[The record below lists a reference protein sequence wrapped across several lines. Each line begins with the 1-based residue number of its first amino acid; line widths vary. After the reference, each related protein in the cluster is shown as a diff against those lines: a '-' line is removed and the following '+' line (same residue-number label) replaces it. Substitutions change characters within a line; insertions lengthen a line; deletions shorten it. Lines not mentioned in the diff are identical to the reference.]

1 MTNKIIK
8 TTTVTAAMM
17 ALVSTAIA
25 GGITSTAYAG
35 SQEASVP
42 MPASSNDNNAA
53 NDITITNPTVA
64 NQNPTASVNGHK
76 FKAYKLANYT
86 DPQLNKNGDAVIG
99 YDLKQPD
106 ALKTQTL
113 AAIKAAAITNGKVA
127 ANLTNVLNADGT
139 FKGEAENLT
148 PIQFVA
154 RYFYGT
160 GADVYG
166 NDHANSAQVRA
177 LADYFTTTQNALTA
191 LGNATEATG
200 ANDKVDFDFGDD
212 QIGLYLII
220 ENTPAS
226 GDNTSDYKQT
236 TQTVSRAMIA
246 GTAFKVGDKYINK
259 FAYNDDANNT
269 TTLGEIKLKAD
280 AVTIDK
286 ETTGVNGKADS
297 DDKLIA
303 AGSTRSFTIKT
314 NVPNYMNDYQDWKAS
329 GKIPR
334 FAVLDEPSANLDAA
348 TNIKAYIDTDK
359 DGQLSADE
367 MKTPLTAVTDYTL
380 TNYGYADDDY
390 TDTDNEN
397 AWELELKMTND
408 DDGSLNESQLKKFS
422 DAHIV
427 ITYDAKVNTTQ
438 VDNSYN
444 DAIVN
449 YSNDPYSISNNVSS
463 IHKEKLYEADLKLEK
478 VKFNDKAT
486 QLDGAQFKV
495 YAGDTATGTPI
506 KWAADGSD
514 YFIAGANSGAT
525 DTTDTLTVNKQT
537 TLRQLAADTDANGAT
552 YTFVETKAPAGY
564 ILGDK
569 PVTFSVTVKPVF
581 DNNGELTSVSYS
593 LNGGN
598 YNNFLDLGT
607 LSTANGKNTQT
618 VNANLDADATTRI
631 VGGEIAI
638 ENTTSINNFAKTG
651 GQIMSYIAAAAGLA
665 VAGAFIAMIARRNR
679 NKA

>member
-25 GGITSTAYAG
+25 GGITSTAYA
-35 SQEASVP
+35 A
-42 MPASSNDNNAA
+42 PAYAAADNNTA
-53 NDITITNPTVA
+53 NDITITDPTVA
-64 NQNPTASVNGHK
+64 NQSPTASVNGHK
-76 FKAYKLANYT
+76 FTAYKLADYT

-99 YDLKQPD
+99 YDLKQSD
-106 ALKTQTL
+106 DLKTQTL

-127 ANLTNVLNADGT
+127 ANLTNVLNADGS

-177 LADYFTTTQNALTA
+177 LADYFTKNAIAT
-191 LGNATEATG
+191 LGTVMRTEAIG
-200 ANDKVDFDFGDD
+200 ANGKVDFDFGDD

-259 FAYNDDANNT
+259 FAYNNDATNT

-314 NVPNYMNDYQDWKAS
+314 NVPNYMNDYQDWKSS
-329 GKIPR
+329 GQTPR
-334 FAVLDEPSANLDAA
+334 FAVLDESSYNLDAA

-359 DGQLSADE
+359 DGQLSTDE
-367 MKTPLTAVTDYTL
+367 MKTPLTADTDYTL
-380 TNYGYADDDY
+380 TYYFTYTDDDY
-390 TDTDNEN
+390 TSTDTDNDN
-397 AWELELKMTND
+397 AWELSLNMTNT
-408 DDGSLNESQLKKFS
+408 DGFINESQLKKFS

-427 ITYDAKVNTTQ
+427 ITYDAKVNAKQ

-444 DAIVN
+444 DAIVD
-449 YSNDPYSISNNVSS
+449 YSNDPYSGLTINS

-506 KWAADGSD
+506 NWVADGSD

-525 DTTDTLTVNKQT
+525 NATDTLTVNKQT
-537 TLRQLAADTDANGAT
+537 TLRQLAADTDATTGAT

-581 DNNGELTSVSYS
+581 DKNGELTSVSYS

-618 VNANLDADATTRI
+618 VNANLDANATTRI

-651 GQIMSYIAAAAGLA
+651 GQIMSYVAAAAGLA

>member
-1 MTNKIIK
+1 M
-8 TTTVTAAMM
+8 AAVASM
-17 ALVSTAIA
+17 LVSTAIA
-25 GGITSTAYAG
+25 GGITSTAYA
-35 SQEASVP
+35 A
-42 MPASSNDNNAA
+42 ADNNTA

-64 NQNPTASVNGHK
+64 NQNPTASINGHK
-76 FKAYKLANYT
+76 FKAYKLADYT
-86 DPQLNKNGDAVIG
+86 DPQLNKTGDAVIG
-99 YDLKQPD
+99 YDLKQSD
-106 ALKTQTL
+106 ALKTQTR
-113 AAIKAAAITNGKVA
+113 AAIKAVAITNGKVA

-148 PIQFVA
+148 PIQFVG

-177 LADYFTTTQNALTA
+177 LADYFAKNAIAT
-191 LGNATEATG
+191 LGDATEATG
-200 ANDKVDFDFGDD
+200 ANGKVDFDFGDD
-212 QIGLYLII
+212 QIGLYLIV
-220 ENTPAS
+220 EDTPAS
-226 GDNTSDYKQT
+226 GDNTSNNKQT

-259 FAYNDDANNT
+259 FIYNDDANNT

-314 NVPNYMNDYQDWKAS
+314 NVPNYMNDYQDWKSS
-329 GKIPR
+329 GQTPYFKV
-334 FAVLDEPSANLDAA
+334 FDMPSANLDAA
-348 TNIKAYIDTDK
+348 TNIKAYIDTNK

-367 MKTPLTAVTDYTL
+367 MKTPLTDGTDYTL
-380 TNYGYADDDY
+380 TNP
-390 TDTDNEN
+390 DTVTASN
-397 AWELELKMTND
+397 AWKLDLKMTNT
-408 DDGSLNESQLKKFS
+408 DGSLNESQLKKFS

-444 DAIVN
+444 VATVS
-449 YSNDPYSISNNVSS
+449 YSSDPYSTGNKISKD
-463 IHKEKLYEADLKLEK
+463 KENLYEADLKLEK

-525 DTTDTLTVNKQT
+525 NTTDTLTVNKQT
-537 TLRQLAADTDANGAT
+537 TLRQLAADTDATHGAT

-581 DNNGELTSVSYS
+581 DKNGELTSVSYS

-631 VGGEIAI
+631 VGGEITV
-638 ENTTSINNFAKTG
+638 ENTTNIKDFAKTG

>member
-1 MTNKIIK
+1 MINNRIVKSTSM
-8 TTTVTAAMM
+8 AAVASM
-17 ALVSTAIA
+17 LVSTAIA
-25 GGITSTAYAG
+25 GGITSTAYA
-35 SQEASVP
+35 A
-42 MPASSNDNNAA
+42 ADNNTA

-64 NQNPTASVNGHK
+64 NQNPTASINGHK
-76 FKAYKLANYT
+76 FKAYKLADYT
-86 DPQLNKNGDAVIG
+86 DPQLNKTGDAVIG
-99 YDLKQPD
+99 YDLKQSD
-106 ALKTQTL
+106 ALKTQTR
-113 AAIKAAAITNGKVA
+113 AAIKAVAITNGKVA

-148 PIQFVA
+148 PIQFVG

-177 LADYFTTTQNALTA
+177 LADYFAKNAIAT
-191 LGNATEATG
+191 LGDATEATG
-200 ANDKVDFDFGDD
+200 ANGKVDFDFGDD
-212 QIGLYLII
+212 QIGLYLIV
-220 ENTPAS
+220 EDTPAS
-226 GDNTSDYKQT
+226 GDNTSNNKQT

-259 FAYNDDANNT
+259 FIYNDDANNT

-314 NVPNYMNDYQDWKAS
+314 NVPNYMNDYQDWKSS
-329 GKIPR
+329 GQTPYFKV
-334 FAVLDEPSANLDAA
+334 FDMPSANLDAA
-348 TNIKAYIDTDK
+348 TNIKAYIDTNK

-367 MKTPLTAVTDYTL
+367 MKTPLTDGTDYTL
-380 TNYGYADDDY
+380 TNP
-390 TDTDNEN
+390 DTVTASN
-397 AWELELKMTND
+397 AWKLDLKMTNT
-408 DDGSLNESQLKKFS
+408 DGSLNESQLKKFS

-444 DAIVN
+444 VATVS
-449 YSNDPYSISNNVSS
+449 YSSDPYSTGNKISKD
-463 IHKEKLYEADLKLEK
+463 KENLYEADLKLEK

-525 DTTDTLTVNKQT
+525 NTTDTLTVNKQT
-537 TLRQLAADTDANGAT
+537 TLRQLAADTDATHGAT

-581 DNNGELTSVSYS
+581 DKNGELTSVSYS

-631 VGGEIAI
+631 VGGEITV
-638 ENTTSINNFAKTG
+638 ENTTNIKDFAKTG

>member
-25 GGITSTAYAG
+25 GGITSTAYA
-35 SQEASVP
+35 A
-42 MPASSNDNNAA
+42 ADNNTA

-64 NQNPTASVNGHK
+64 NQSPTASINGHK
-76 FKAYKLANYT
+76 FKAYKLADYT
-86 DPQLNKNGDAVIG
+86 DPQLNKTGDAVIG
-99 YDLKQPD
+99 YDLKQSD

-148 PIQFVA
+148 PIQFVG

-177 LADYFTTTQNALTA
+177 LADYFTTTQAALKA
-191 LGNATEATG
+191 LGDATEATG
-200 ANDKVDFDFGDD
+200 ANGKVDFDFGDD

-226 GDNTSDYKQT
+226 GDNTSNNKQT

-246 GTAFKVGDKYINK
+246 GTAFKVGNKYINK
-259 FAYNDDANNT
+259 FIYNDDANNT

-329 GKIPR
+329 GKAPH
-334 FAVLDEPSANLDAA
+334 FTVHDTPSANLDAA

-359 DGQLSADE
+359 DGQLSTDE
-367 MKTPLTAVTDYTL
+367 MKTPLTANTDYTL
-380 TNYGYADDDY
+380 TNPFTNPLNGSA
-390 TDTDNEN
+390 TGN
-397 AWELELKMTND
+397 AWELSLKMTNT
-408 DDGSLNESQLKKFS
+408 DGSINESQLKKFS

-427 ITYDAKVNTTQ
+427 ITYDAKVNTEQ
-438 VDNSYN
+438 VDASYN
-444 DAIVN
+444 VATVD
-449 YSNDPYSISNNVSS
+449 YSSDPYSSGNKISKD
-463 IHKEKLYEADLKLEK
+463 KENLYEADLKLEK

-495 YAGDTATGTPI
+495 YAGATATGTPI
-506 KWAADGSD
+506 KWVKDTNN
-514 YFIAGANSGAT
+514 YYLAGANSGAT
-525 DTTDTLTVNKQT
+525 GTTDTLTVNKQT
-537 TLRQLAADTDANGAT
+537 ILKQLAADTDATTGAT

-569 PVTFSVTVKPVF
+569 PVTFSVNIKPVF
-581 DNNGELTSVSYS
+581 DKNGELTNVTYS
-593 LNGGN
+593 LNSGN
-598 YNNFLDLGT
+598 YKNFLDLGT
-607 LSTANGKNTQT
+607 LSSVTGKNTQT
-618 VNANLDADATTRI
+618 VNVSLDANADTHI
-631 VGGEIAI
+631 VGGEITV
-638 ENTTSINNFAKTG
+638 ENTTNIKDFAKTG
-651 GQIMSYIAAAAGLA
+651 GQIISYVIAAAGLA

>member
-17 ALVSTAIA
+17 ALASTAIA
-25 GGITSTAYAG
+25 GGIASTAYAA
-35 SQEASVP
+35 SQQMTTSST
-42 MPASSNDNNAA
+42 ASSNDNNAA
-53 NDITITNPTVA
+53 ANDITITAPTVA
-64 NQNPTASVNGHK
+64 NQTPTASVNGHK
-76 FKAYKLANYT
+76 FKAYKLADYT
-86 DPQLNKNGDAVIG
+86 DPQLNKTGDAVIG
-99 YDLKQPD
+99 YDLKQSD
-106 ALKTQTL
+106 DTVKKTNTL
-113 AAIKAAAITNGKVA
+113 NAIKAAAIINGKVS
-127 ANLTNVLNADGT
+127 ANLTNVLNADGS
-139 FKGEAENLT
+139 FKGEAASLS

-177 LADYFTTTQNALTA
+177 FANYFKTTPTALTA
-191 LGNATEATG
+191 FATEATG
-200 ANDKVDFDFGDD
+200 ANGKVDFDFGDG
-212 QIGLYLII
+212 QIGLYLIV
-220 ENTPAS
+220 EDTPAS
-226 GDNTSDYKQT
+226 GDNTTDNEQT

-246 GTAFKVGDKYINK
+246 GTAFKVGNKYINK
-259 FAYNDDANNT
+259 FIYNDDANNT

-286 ETTGVNGKADS
+286 ETTGVNGKEDS
-297 DDKLIA
+297 SDKLIA

-329 GKIPR
+329 GKTPHFI
-334 FAVLDEPSANLDAA
+334 VGDKPSANLDAA
-348 TNIKAYIDTDK
+348 TNIKAYIDTNK

-367 MKTPLTAVTDYTL
+367 MKTPLAVNTDYTL
-380 TNYGYADDDY
+380 TNP
-390 TDTDNEN
+390 DTGTASN
-397 AWELELKMTND
+397 AWKLKLKLTNA
-408 DDGSLNESQLKKFS
+408 DGSLNESQLKKFS

-444 DAIVN
+444 DANVD
-449 YSNDPYSISNNVSS
+449 YSSDPYQDANHVSK
-463 IHKEKLYEADLKLEK
+463 HREKLYEADLKLEK
-478 VKFNDKAT
+478 VKFNDKNT

-506 KWAADGSD
+506 NWTADGSD
-514 YFIAGANSGAT
+514 YFLAGANSGAT
-525 DTTDTLTVNKQT
+525 NTTDTLTINKQT

-581 DNNGELTSVSYS
+581 DKNGELTSVAYS

-651 GQIMSYIAAAAGLA
+651 GQIMSYVAAAAGLA
-665 VAGAFIAMIARRNR
+665 VAGAFIAMLARRNR

>member
-1 MTNKIIK
+1 MINNRIVKSTSMAA
-8 TTTVTAAMM
+8 VASMLVGTAF
-17 ALVSTAIA
+17 A
-25 GGITSTAYAG
+25 GGITSTAYA
-35 SQEASVP
+35 A
-42 MPASSNDNNAA
+42 ADNNTA

-64 NQNPTASVNGHK
+64 NQNPTASINGHK
-76 FKAYKLANYT
+76 FKAYKLADYT
-86 DPQLNKNGDAVIG
+86 DPQLNKTGDAVIG
-99 YDLKQPD
+99 YDLKQSD
-106 ALKTQTL
+106 ALKAQTL
-113 AAIKAAAITNGKVA
+113 AAIKAVAITNGKVA

-148 PIQFVA
+148 PIQFVG

-177 LADYFTTTQNALTA
+177 LADYFTKNAIAT
-191 LGNATEATG
+191 LGDATEATG
-200 ANDKVDFDFGDD
+200 ANGKVDFDFGDD
-212 QIGLYLII
+212 QIGLYLIV
-220 ENTPAS
+220 EDTPAS
-226 GDNTSDYKQT
+226 GDNTSNNKQT

-259 FAYNDDANNT
+259 FIYNDDANNT

-314 NVPNYMNDYQDWKAS
+314 NVPNYMNDYQDWKSS
-329 GKIPR
+329 GQTPYFKVFDR
-334 FAVLDEPSANLDAA
+334 PSANLDAA
-348 TNIKAYIDTDK
+348 TNIKAYIDTNK

-367 MKTPLTAVTDYTL
+367 MKTPLTDGTDYTL
-380 TNYGYADDDY
+380 TNP
-390 TDTDNEN
+390 DTGNASN
-397 AWELELKMTND
+397 AWKLDLKMTNT
-408 DDGSLNESQLKKFS
+408 DGSLNEFQLKKFS

-444 DAIVN
+444 GATVS
-449 YSNDPYSISNNVSS
+449 YSSDPYSTGNKISKD
-463 IHKEKLYEADLKLEK
+463 KENLYEADLKLEK

-525 DTTDTLTVNKQT
+525 NTTDTLTVNKQT
-537 TLRQLAADTDANGAT
+537 TLRQLAADTDATHGAT

-631 VGGEIAI
+631 VGGEITV
-638 ENTTSINNFAKTG
+638 ENTTNIKDFAKTG

>member
-25 GGITSTAYAG
+25 GGITSTAYA
-35 SQEASVP
+35 AP
-42 MPASSNDNNAA
+42 DNNTANA
-53 NDITITNPTVA
+53 NDITITDPTVA
-64 NQNPTASVNGHK
+64 NQTPTASVNGHK
-76 FKAYKLANYT
+76 FKAYKLADYT
-86 DPQLNKNGDAVIG
+86 DPQLNKTGDAVIG
-99 YDLKQPD
+99 YDLKQSD

-139 FKGEAENLT
+139 FKGDAASLS

-166 NDHANSAQVRA
+166 NDHANNAQLRA
-177 LADYFTTTQNALTA
+177 FADYFTNFIKTTPTL
-191 LGNATEATG
+191 LGGAFEATG
-200 ANDKVDFDFGDD
+200 ANGKVDFDFGDA

-259 FAYNDDANNT
+259 FAYNNDATNT

-329 GKIPR
+329 GKTPR
-334 FAVLDEPSANLDAA
+334 FAVLDEPSANLNAA
-348 TNIKAYIDTDK
+348 TNIKAYIDTNK

-367 MKTPLTAVTDYTL
+367 MKTPLAVNTDYTL
-380 TNYGYADDDY
+380 TNYGYADTDY

-397 AWELELKMTND
+397 AWELSLNMTNT
-408 DDGSLNESQLKKFS
+408 DGSINESQLEKFS

-427 ITYDAKVNTTQ
+427 ITYDAKVNAKQ

-449 YSNDPYSISNNVSS
+449 YSNDPYSFSNNKSS
-463 IHKEKLYEADLKLEK
+463 IHEEKLYEADLKLEK

-506 KWAADGSD
+506 NWAPDGNDYYLVGNNTSD
-514 YFIAGANSGAT
+514 TGITGAMST
-525 DTTDTLTVNKQT
+525 ITVNKQT

-581 DNNGELTSVSYS
+581 DKNGELTSVSYS

-618 VNANLDADATTRI
+618 VNANLDANATTRI

-638 ENTTSINNFAKTG
+638 ENTTSINDFAKTG
-651 GQIMSYIAAAAGLA
+651 GQIMSYVVAAAGLA

>member
-35 SQEASVP
+35 SQEAVVP
-42 MPASSNDNNAA
+42 MPGSSNDNNAA
-53 NDITITNPTVA
+53 NDITITDPTVA
-64 NQNPTASVNGHK
+64 NQNPTASINGHK
-76 FKAYKLANYT
+76 FKAYKLADYT
-86 DPQLNKNGDAVIG
+86 SAQLNKNGDAVIG
-99 YDLKQPD
+99 YDLKQSD

-113 AAIKAAAITNGKVA
+113 AAIKAAAITNTNGKVA

-139 FKGEAENLT
+139 FKGDAASLS

-177 LADYFTTTQNALTA
+177 FADYFTTTQAALTA

-200 ANDKVDFDFGDD
+200 ANGKVDFDFGDD

-226 GDNTSDYKQT
+226 GDNTNIYHQT

-246 GTAFKVGDKYINK
+246 GTAFKVGNNYINK
-259 FAYNDDANNT
+259 FIYNNDDTNT

-303 AGSTRSFTIKT
+303 GNSTRSFTIKT
-314 NVPNYMNDYQDWKAS
+314 NVPNYMNDYQDWKNSDKAPHFTV
-329 GKIPR
+329 I
-334 FAVLDEPSANLDAA
+334 DTPSDNFDAA

-359 DGQLSADE
+359 DGKLSADE
-367 MKTPLTAVTDYTL
+367 MKTPLTADTDYTL
-380 TNYGYADDDY
+380 TNPG
-390 TDTDNEN
+390 TNTSN
-397 AWELELKMTND
+397 AWTLDLKMTNT
-408 DDGSLNESQLKKFS
+408 DGSLNESQLKKFS
-422 DAHIV
+422 NAHIV
-427 ITYDAKVNTTQ
+427 ITYDARVNFKQ
-438 VDNSYN
+438 VSASNNSASV
-444 DAIVN
+444 D
-449 YSNDPYSISNNVSS
+449 YSSDPYSSGNQISNDNES
-463 IHKEKLYEADLKLEK
+463 LYEADLKLEK

-495 YAGDTATGTPI
+495 YAGSTATGTPI
-506 KWAADGSD
+506 NWGIDGND
-514 YFIAGANSGAT
+514 YYQVSGGGASGAMST
-525 DTTDTLTVNKQT
+525 ITVNKQT
-537 TLRQLAADTDANGAT
+537 TLRQLAADTDATTGAT

-569 PVTFSVTVKPVF
+569 PVTFSVTIKPVF
-581 DNNGELTSVSYS
+581 DKNGELTNVTYS
-593 LNGGN
+593 LNSGN
-598 YNNFLDLGT
+598 YKNFLDLGT
-607 LSTANGKNTQT
+607 LSSATGKNTQT
-618 VNANLDADATTRI
+618 VSARLGTTRF
-631 VGGEIAI
+631 VGGEISI
-638 ENTTSINNFAKTG
+638 ENTTNIKDFAKTG
-651 GQIMSYIAAAAGLA
+651 GQIISYVVAAAGLA

>member
-1 MTNKIIK
+1 M
-8 TTTVTAAMM
+8 
-17 ALVSTAIA
+17 LVSTAIA
-25 GGITSTAYAG
+25 GGITSTAYA
-35 SQEASVP
+35 A
-42 MPASSNDNNAA
+42 ADNNTA

-64 NQNPTASVNGHK
+64 NQNPTASINGHK
-76 FKAYKLANYT
+76 FKAYKLADYT
-86 DPQLNKNGDAVIG
+86 DPQLNKTGDAVIG
-99 YDLKQPD
+99 YDLKQSD
-106 ALKTQTL
+106 ALKTQTR
-113 AAIKAAAITNGKVA
+113 AAIKAVAITNGKVA

-148 PIQFVA
+148 PIQFVG

-177 LADYFTTTQNALTA
+177 LADYFAKNAIAT
-191 LGNATEATG
+191 LGDATEATG
-200 ANDKVDFDFGDD
+200 ANGKVDFDFGDD
-212 QIGLYLII
+212 QIGLYLIV
-220 ENTPAS
+220 EDTPAS
-226 GDNTSDYKQT
+226 GDNTSNNKQT

-259 FAYNDDANNT
+259 FIYNDDANNT

-314 NVPNYMNDYQDWKAS
+314 NVPNYMNDYQDWKSS
-329 GKIPR
+329 GQTPYFKV
-334 FAVLDEPSANLDAA
+334 FDMPSANLDAA
-348 TNIKAYIDTDK
+348 TNIKAYIDTNK

-367 MKTPLTAVTDYTL
+367 MKTPLTDGTDYTL
-380 TNYGYADDDY
+380 TNP
-390 TDTDNEN
+390 DTVTASN
-397 AWELELKMTND
+397 AWKLDLKMTNT
-408 DDGSLNESQLKKFS
+408 DGSLNESQLKKFS

-444 DAIVN
+444 VATVS
-449 YSNDPYSISNNVSS
+449 YSSDPYSTGNKISKD
-463 IHKEKLYEADLKLEK
+463 KENLYEADLKLEK

-525 DTTDTLTVNKQT
+525 NTTDTLTVNKQT
-537 TLRQLAADTDANGAT
+537 TLRQLAADTDATHGAT

-581 DNNGELTSVSYS
+581 DKNGELTSVSYS

-631 VGGEIAI
+631 VGGEITV
-638 ENTTSINNFAKTG
+638 ENTTNIKDFAKTG

>member
-1 MTNKIIK
+1 M
-8 TTTVTAAMM
+8 
-17 ALVSTAIA
+17 LVSTAIA
-25 GGITSTAYAG
+25 GGITSTAYA
-35 SQEASVP
+35 A
-42 MPASSNDNNAA
+42 ADNNTA

-64 NQNPTASVNGHK
+64 NQNPTASINGHK
-76 FKAYKLANYT
+76 FKAYKLADYT
-86 DPQLNKNGDAVIG
+86 DPQLNKTGDAVIG
-99 YDLKQPD
+99 YDLKQSD
-106 ALKTQTL
+106 ALKTQTRT
-113 AAIKAAAITNGKVA
+113 AIKAVAITNGKVA

-148 PIQFVA
+148 PIQFVG

-177 LADYFTTTQNALTA
+177 LADYFAKNAIAT
-191 LGNATEATG
+191 LGDATEATG
-200 ANDKVDFDFGDD
+200 ANGKVDFDFGDD
-212 QIGLYLII
+212 QIGLYLIV
-220 ENTPAS
+220 EDTPAS
-226 GDNTSDYKQT
+226 GDNTSNNKQT

-259 FAYNDDANNT
+259 FIYNDDANNT

-314 NVPNYMNDYQDWKAS
+314 NVPNYMNDYQDWKSS
-329 GKIPR
+329 GQTPYFKV
-334 FAVLDEPSANLDAA
+334 FDMPSANLDAA
-348 TNIKAYIDTDK
+348 TNIKAYIDTNK

-367 MKTPLTAVTDYTL
+367 MKTPLTDGTDYTL
-380 TNYGYADDDY
+380 TNP
-390 TDTDNEN
+390 DTFTASN
-397 AWELELKMTND
+397 AWKLDLKMTNT
-408 DDGSLNESQLKKFS
+408 DGSLNESQLKKFS

-444 DAIVN
+444 VATVS
-449 YSNDPYSISNNVSS
+449 YSSNPYSTGNKISKD
-463 IHKEKLYEADLKLEK
+463 KENLYEADLKLEK

-525 DTTDTLTVNKQT
+525 NTTDTLTVNKQT
-537 TLRQLAADTDANGAT
+537 TLRQLAADTDATHGAT

-581 DNNGELTSVSYS
+581 DKNGELTSVSYS

-631 VGGEIAI
+631 VGGEITV
-638 ENTTSINNFAKTG
+638 ENTTNIKDFAKTG

>member
-25 GGITSTAYAG
+25 GGITSTAYAA
-35 SQEASVP
+35 SQQMTTSST
-42 MPASSNDNNAA
+42 ASSNDNNAA

-64 NQNPTASVNGHK
+64 NQNPTASINGHV
-76 FKAYKLANYT
+76 FKAYKLADYT

-99 YDLKQPD
+99 YDLKQSD

-113 AAIKAAAITNGKVA
+113 AAIKAVAITNGKVA

-148 PIQFVA
+148 PIQFVG

-177 LADYFTTTQNALTA
+177 FADYFTTTQAALKA
-191 LGNATEATG
+191 LGDATEATG

-259 FAYNDDANNT
+259 FLFINNT

-329 GKIPR
+329 GKTPR

-348 TNIKAYIDTDK
+348 TNIKAYIDTNK
-359 DGQLSADE
+359 DGQLSTDE
-367 MKTPLTAVTDYTL
+367 MKTPLTADTDYTL
-380 TNYGYADDDY
+380 TNYGY
-390 TDTDNEN
+390 TDTDNDN
-397 AWELELKMTND
+397 AWELSLKMTN

-427 ITYDAKVNTTQ
+427 ITYDAKVNTEH
-438 VDNSYN
+438 VDNSCN

-449 YSNDPYSISNNVSS
+449 YSNDPYSLSNVSS
-463 IHKEKLYEADLKLEK
+463 IHREKLYEADLKLEK

-506 KWAADGSD
+506 RWAADGSD

-569 PVTFSVTVKPVF
+569 PVTFSVTIKPVF
-581 DNNGELTSVSYS
+581 DKNGELTSVAYS

-651 GQIMSYIAAAAGLA
+651 GQIMSYVSAAAGLA
-665 VAGAFIAMIARRNR
+665 VAGAFIAMLARRNR

>member
-17 ALVSTAIA
+17 ALVSTALA
-25 GGITSTAYAG
+25 GGIASTAYA
-35 SQEASVP
+35 A
-42 MPASSNDNNAA
+42 ADNNAA
-53 NDITITNPTVA
+53 NDITITDPTVA

-76 FKAYKLANYT
+76 FSAYKLADYT
-86 DPQLNKNGDAVIG
+86 DPQLNKNGDTVIG
-99 YDLKQPD
+99 YDLKQSD

-113 AAIKAAAITNGKVA
+113 AAIKSAAITNGKVA

-139 FKGEAENLT
+139 FKGDAASLS

-177 LADYFTTTQNALTA
+177 LADYFTKNAIAT

-200 ANDKVDFDFGDD
+200 ANGKVDFDFSDSE
-212 QIGLYLII
+212 IGLYLII

-226 GDNTSDYKQT
+226 GDNTRDDKQT

-259 FAYNDDANNT
+259 FIYNDDANNT

-286 ETTGVNGKADS
+286 ETTGVKGKADS

-314 NVPNYMNDYQDWKAS
+314 NVPNYMNDYQDWKSS
-329 GKIPR
+329 GQTPHFTVFDR
-334 FAVLDEPSANLDAA
+334 PSANLDAA
-348 TNIKAYIDTDK
+348 TNIKAYIDTNK

-367 MKTPLTAVTDYTL
+367 MKTPLTDGTDYTL
-380 TNYGYADDDY
+380 TNPDSTASNDY
-390 TDTDNEN
+390 EN
-397 AWELELKMTND
+397 AWKLDLKMTT
-408 DDGSLNESQLKKFS
+408 DGSLNESQLKKFS

-438 VDNSYN
+438 VYNSYN
-444 DAIVN
+444 VVTAY
-449 YSNDPYSISNNVSS
+449 YSSEPYSTINNISEDIES
-463 IHKEKLYEADLKLEK
+463 LYEADLKLEK

-495 YAGDTATGTPI
+495 YAGDTATDTPI
-506 KWAADGSD
+506 RWAADGSD

-525 DTTDTLTVNKQT
+525 NTTDTLTVNKQT
-537 TLRQLAADTDANGAT
+537 TLRQLAADTDATTGAT

-581 DNNGELTSVSYS
+581 DKNGELTSVSYS

-618 VNANLDADATTRI
+618 VNANLDNLDINATTRI

-651 GQIMSYIAAAAGLA
+651 GQIMSYVAAAAGLA

>member
-1 MTNKIIK
+1 M
-8 TTTVTAAMM
+8 
-17 ALVSTAIA
+17 LVSTAIA
-25 GGITSTAYAG
+25 GGITSTAYA
-35 SQEASVP
+35 A
-42 MPASSNDNNAA
+42 ADNNTA

-64 NQNPTASVNGHK
+64 NQNPTASINGHK
-76 FKAYKLANYT
+76 FKAYKLADYT
-86 DPQLNKNGDAVIG
+86 DPQLNKTGDAVIG
-99 YDLKQPD
+99 YDLKQSD
-106 ALKTQTL
+106 ALKTQTR
-113 AAIKAAAITNGKVA
+113 AAIKAVAITNGKVA

-148 PIQFVA
+148 PIQFVG

-177 LADYFTTTQNALTA
+177 LADYFAKHAIAT
-191 LGNATEATG
+191 LGDATEATG
-200 ANDKVDFDFGDD
+200 ANGKVDFDFGDD
-212 QIGLYLII
+212 QIGLYLIV
-220 ENTPAS
+220 EDTPAS
-226 GDNTSDYKQT
+226 GDNTSNNKQT

-259 FAYNDDANNT
+259 FIYNDDANNT

-314 NVPNYMNDYQDWKAS
+314 NVPNYMNDYQDWKSS
-329 GKIPR
+329 GQTPYFKV
-334 FAVLDEPSANLDAA
+334 FDMPSANLDAA
-348 TNIKAYIDTDK
+348 TNIKAYIDTNK

-367 MKTPLTAVTDYTL
+367 MKTPLTDGTDYTL
-380 TNYGYADDDY
+380 TNP
-390 TDTDNEN
+390 DTVTASN
-397 AWELELKMTND
+397 AWKLDLKMTNT
-408 DDGSLNESQLKKFS
+408 DGSLNESQLKKFS

-444 DAIVN
+444 VATVS
-449 YSNDPYSISNNVSS
+449 YSSDPYSTGNKISKD
-463 IHKEKLYEADLKLEK
+463 KENLYEADLKLEK

-525 DTTDTLTVNKQT
+525 NTTDTLTVNKQT
-537 TLRQLAADTDANGAT
+537 TLRQLAADTDATHGAT

-581 DNNGELTSVSYS
+581 DKNGELTSVSYS

-631 VGGEIAI
+631 VGGEITV
-638 ENTTSINNFAKTG
+638 ENTTNIKDFAKTG

>member
-35 SQEASVP
+35 SQEMTSSSTS
-42 MPASSNDNNAA
+42 SSNDNNAA

-64 NQNPTASVNGHK
+64 NQNPTASINGHK
-76 FKAYKLANYT
+76 FKAYKLADYT
-86 DPQLNKNGDAVIG
+86 DPQLNKTGDAVIG
-99 YDLKQPD
+99 YDLKQSD
-106 ALKTQTL
+106 ALKTETL
-113 AAIKAAAITNGKVA
+113 AAIKAAAITNDKVA

-148 PIQFVA
+148 PIQFVG

-166 NDHANSAQVRA
+166 NDHANNAQLRA
-177 LADYFTTTQNALTA
+177 FADYFTKHAIAT
-191 LGNATEATG
+191 LGDATEATG
-200 ANDKVDFDFGDD
+200 ANGKVDFDFGDD
-212 QIGLYLII
+212 QIGLYLIV
-220 ENTPAS
+220 EDTPAS
-226 GDNTSDYKQT
+226 GDNTSNYKQT

-259 FAYNDDANNT
+259 FIYNDDANNT

-314 NVPNYMNDYQDWKAS
+314 NVPNYMNDYQDWKSS
-329 GKIPR
+329 GGQTPYFKVFDR
-334 FAVLDEPSANLDAA
+334 PSANLDAA
-348 TNIKAYIDTDK
+348 TNIKAYIDTNK

-367 MKTPLTAVTDYTL
+367 MKTPLTDGTDYTL
-380 TNYGYADDDY
+380 TNPY
-390 TDTDNEN
+390 TGTASN
-397 AWELELKMTND
+397 AWKLDLKMTNT
-408 DDGSLNESQLKKFS
+408 DGSLNESQLKKFS

-444 DAIVN
+444 VATVS
-449 YSNDPYSISNNVSS
+449 YSSDPYSTGNKISEG
-463 IHKEKLYEADLKLEK
+463 KENLYEADLKLEK

-495 YAGDTATGTPI
+495 YAGYTATGTPI

-514 YFIAGANSGAT
+514 YFITGANSGAT
-525 DTTDTLTVNKQT
+525 NTTDTLTVNKQT
-537 TLRQLAADTDANGAT
+537 TLRQLAADTDATHGAT

-631 VGGEIAI
+631 VGGEITV
-638 ENTTSINNFAKTG
+638 ENTTNIKDFAKTG

>member
-1 MTNKIIK
+1 MINRRIVKSTSM
-8 TTTVTAAMM
+8 AAVASM
-17 ALVSTAIA
+17 LVGTAIA
-25 GGITSTAYAG
+25 GGITSTAYA
-35 SQEASVP
+35 A
-42 MPASSNDNNAA
+42 ADNNTA

-64 NQNPTASVNGHK
+64 NQNPTASINGHK
-76 FKAYKLANYT
+76 FKAYKLADYT
-86 DPQLNKNGDAVIG
+86 DPQLNTAGDAVIG
-99 YDLKQPD
+99 YDLKQSD
-106 ALKTQTL
+106 AIKTQTL
-113 AAIKAAAITNGKVA
+113 AAIRAAAITNGKVA
-127 ANLTNVLNADGT
+127 ANLTNVLNVEGT

-177 LADYFTTTQNALTA
+177 LADYFTKNAIAT
-191 LGNATEATG
+191 LGDATEATG
-200 ANDKVDFDFGDD
+200 ANGKVDFDFGDD
-212 QIGLYLII
+212 QIGLYLIV
-220 ENTPAS
+220 EDTPAS
-226 GDNTSDYKQT
+226 GDNTSNNKQT

-259 FAYNDDANNT
+259 FIYNDDANNT

-314 NVPNYMNDYQDWKAS
+314 NVPNYMNDYQDWKSS
-329 GKIPR
+329 GQTPYFKV
-334 FAVLDEPSANLDAA
+334 FDMPSANLDAA
-348 TNIKAYIDTDK
+348 TNIKAYIDTNK

-367 MKTPLTAVTDYTL
+367 MKTPLTDGTDYTL
-380 TNYGYADDDY
+380 TNP
-390 TDTDNEN
+390 DTGTASN
-397 AWELELKMTND
+397 AWKLDLKMTNT
-408 DDGSLNESQLKKFS
+408 DGSLNESQLKKFS

-444 DAIVN
+444 VATVS
-449 YSNDPYSISNNVSS
+449 YSSDPYSTGNKISKD
-463 IHKEKLYEADLKLEK
+463 KENLYEADLKLEK

-525 DTTDTLTVNKQT
+525 NTTDTLTVNKQT
-537 TLRQLAADTDANGAT
+537 TLRQLAADTDATHGAT

-631 VGGEIAI
+631 VGGEITV
-638 ENTTSINNFAKTG
+638 ENTTNIKDFAKTG

>member
-25 GGITSTAYAG
+25 GGITSTAYA
-35 SQEASVP
+35 A
-42 MPASSNDNNAA
+42 ADNNAA
-53 NDITITNPTVA
+53 NDITITDPTVA
-64 NQNPTASVNGHK
+64 NQSPTASVNGHK
-76 FKAYKLANYT
+76 FKAYKLADYT
-86 DPQLNKNGDAVIG
+86 NPQLNKSGDAVIG
-99 YDLKQPD
+99 YDLKQP
-106 ALKTQTL
+106 AGAVPIETRN
-113 AAIKAAAITNGKVA
+113 AIRAAAITNGKVA
-127 ANLTNVLNADGT
+127 ANLANVLNADGS
-139 FKGEAENLT
+139 FKGEAANLS

-166 NDHANSAQVRA
+166 NDHANNAQLRA
-177 LADYFTTTQNALTA
+177 FADYFKTKPALITV
-191 LGNATEATG
+191 LGDATEATG
-200 ANDKVDFDFGDD
+200 ANGKVDFDFGDD

-226 GDNTSDYKQT
+226 GDNTSNNNQT

-246 GTAFKVGDKYINK
+246 GTAFKVGNKYINK
-259 FAYNDDANNT
+259 FIYNDDANNT

-329 GKIPR
+329 GKTPHFI
-334 FAVLDEPSANLDAA
+334 VGDHPSANLNAA
-348 TNIKAYIDTDK
+348 TNIKAYIDTNK

-367 MKTPLTAVTDYTL
+367 MKTPLAVDTDYTL
-380 TNYGYADDDY
+380 TNP
-390 TDTDNEN
+390 DTSSSSN
-397 AWELELKMTND
+397 AWKLNLKLTNT
-408 DDGSLNESQLKKFS
+408 DGSLNESQLKKFS

-427 ITYDAKVNTTQ
+427 ITYDAKVNAKQ

-444 DAIVN
+444 DAIVD
-449 YSNDPYSISNNVSS
+449 YSNDPYNDTNKVSYAHS
-463 IHKEKLYEADLKLEK
+463 EKLYEADLKLEK
-478 VKFNDKAT
+478 VKFNDKNT
-486 QLDGAQFKV
+486 QLDGAKFKV

-506 KWAADGSD
+506 NWAPDGNDYYLVGNNISD
-514 YFIAGANSGAT
+514 TGITGAMST
-525 DTTDTLTVNKQT
+525 ITVNKQT
-537 TLRQLAADTDANGAT
+537 TLKQLAADTDANGAT

-581 DNNGELTSVSYS
+581 DKNGELTNVTYS
-593 LNGGN
+593 LNSGN
-598 YNNFLDLGT
+598 YKNFLDLGT
-607 LSTANGKNTQT
+607 LSSATGKNTQT
-618 VNANLDADATTRI
+618 VNANLNDNATTRI

-638 ENTTSINNFAKTG
+638 ENTTSINDFAKTG
-651 GQIMSYIAAAAGLA
+651 GQIMSYVVAAAGLA

>member
-25 GGITSTAYAG
+25 GGITSTAYA
-35 SQEASVP
+35 A
-42 MPASSNDNNAA
+42 ADNHTA
-53 NDITITNPTVA
+53 NDITITDPTVA
-64 NQNPTASVNGHK
+64 NQTPKASVNGHK
-76 FKAYKLANYT
+76 FKAYKLADYT
-86 DPQLNKNGDAVIG
+86 NPQLNAAGDTVIG
-99 YDLKQPD
+99 YDLKQP
-106 ALKTQTL
+106 AGAVPIETQS
-113 AAIKAAAITNGKVA
+113 AIKAAAITNGKVA
-127 ANLTNVLNADGT
+127 ANLTNVLNADGS
-139 FKGEAENLT
+139 FKGDAANLS

-177 LADYFTTTQNALTA
+177 FANYFKTKPALITV
-191 LGNATEATG
+191 LGDATEATG
-200 ANDKVDFDFGDD
+200 ANGKVDFDFGDD
-212 QIGLYLII
+212 QIGLYLIV
-220 ENTPAS
+220 EDTPAS
-226 GDNTSDYKQT
+226 GDNTTDNKQT

-246 GTAFKVGDKYINK
+246 GTAFKIGNKYINK
-259 FAYNDDANNT
+259 FIYNDDANNT

-329 GKIPR
+329 GKTPHFI
-334 FAVLDEPSANLDAA
+334 VSDHPSANLNAA
-348 TNIKAYIDTDK
+348 TNIKAYIDTNK
-359 DGQLSADE
+359 DGQLSTDE
-367 MKTPLTAVTDYTL
+367 MKTPLAVDTDYTL
-380 TNYGYADDDY
+380 TNP
-390 TDTDNEN
+390 DTSSSSN
-397 AWELELKMTND
+397 AWKLNLKLTNT
-408 DDGSLNESQLKKFS
+408 DGSLNESQLKKFS

-427 ITYDAKVNTTQ
+427 ITYDAKVNAKQ

-444 DAIVN
+444 DAIVD
-449 YSNDPYSISNNVSS
+449 YSNDPYNDTNKLSYAHS
-463 IHKEKLYEADLKLEK
+463 EKLYEADLKLEK
-478 VKFNDKAT
+478 VKFNDKNT

-495 YAGDTATGTPI
+495 YAGATATGTPVN
-506 KWAADGSD
+506 WASDGNDYYLVGNNTSD
-514 YFIAGANSGAT
+514 TGITGAMST
-525 DTTDTLTVNKQT
+525 ITVNKQT

-581 DNNGELTSVSYS
+581 DKNGELTSVSYS

-607 LSTANGKNTQT
+607 LSTASGKNTQT
-618 VNANLDADATTRI
+618 VNANLNDNATTRI
-631 VGGEIAI
+631 VGGEITV
-638 ENTTSINNFAKTG
+638 ENTTNIKDFAKTG
-651 GQIMSYIAAAAGLA
+651 GQIISYVIAAAGLA

>member
-25 GGITSTAYAG
+25 GGITSTAYA
-35 SQEASVP
+35 A
-42 MPASSNDNNAA
+42 PADATTNNPIAMSAA
-53 NDITITNPTVA
+53 DNDITITDPTVA

-76 FKAYKLANYT
+76 FKAYKLADYT
-86 DPQLNKNGDAVIG
+86 NPQLNKTGDAVIG
-99 YDLKQPD
+99 YDLKQSD

-139 FKGEAENLT
+139 FKGDAASLS

-166 NDHANSAQVRA
+166 NDHANNAQLRA
-177 LADYFTTTQNALTA
+177 FADYFTTTQAALTA
-191 LGNATEATG
+191 LGNVIEADG
-200 ANDKVDFDFGDD
+200 ANGKVDFDFGDD

-226 GDNTSDYKQT
+226 GDNTSDNKQT

-259 FAYNDDANNT
+259 FIYNDDANNT

-314 NVPNYMNDYQDWKAS
+314 NVPNYMNDYQDWKSS
-329 GKIPR
+329 GQTPYFKV
-334 FAVLDEPSANLDAA
+334 FDKPSANLDAA
-348 TNIKAYIDTDK
+348 TNIKAYIDTNK

-367 MKTPLTAVTDYTL
+367 MKTPLTDGTDYTL
-380 TNYGYADDDY
+380 TNPNTGTAS
-390 TDTDNEN
+390 N
-397 AWELELKMTND
+397 AWKLDLKMTNT
-408 DDGSLNESQLKKFS
+408 DGSLNESQLKKFS

-427 ITYDAKVNTTQ
+427 ITYDAKVNTEH
-438 VDNSYN
+438 VDNSCN

-449 YSNDPYSISNNVSS
+449 YSNDPYSLSNKSS
-463 IHKEKLYEADLKLEK
+463 IHEEKLYEADLKLEK

-506 KWAADGSD
+506 KWAADGSH

-525 DTTDTLTVNKQT
+525 NTTDTLTVNKQT
-537 TLRQLAADTDANGAT
+537 TLRQLAADTDATHGAT

-631 VGGEIAI
+631 VGGEITV
-638 ENTTSINNFAKTG
+638 ENTTNIKDFAKTG
-651 GQIMSYIAAAAGLA
+651 GQIMSYVSAAAGLA
-665 VAGAFIAMIARRNR
+665 VAGAFIAMLARRNR

>member
-1 MTNKIIK
+1 MANKIIK

-25 GGITSTAYAG
+25 GGITSTAYA
-35 SQEASVP
+35 AS
-42 MPASSNDNNAA
+42 DNNTA
-53 NDITITNPTVA
+53 NDITITDPTVA

-76 FKAYKLANYT
+76 FKAYKLADYT
-86 DPQLNKNGDAVIG
+86 DPQLNKTGDAVIG
-99 YDLKQPD
+99 YDLKQSD

-139 FKGEAENLT
+139 FKGDAASLS

-166 NDHANSAQVRA
+166 NDHANNAQLRA
-177 LADYFTTTQNALTA
+177 FADYFTTTQAALTA

-200 ANDKVDFDFGDD
+200 ANGKVDFDFGDD

-236 TQTVSRAMIA
+236 TTQTVSRAMIA

-259 FAYNDDANNT
+259 FAYNNDATNT

-286 ETTGVNGKADS
+286 EITGVNGKADS

-329 GKIPR
+329 GKTPR
-334 FAVLDEPSANLDAA
+334 FSVLDEPSANLDAA

-359 DGQLSADE
+359 DGQLSTDE

-380 TNYGYADDDY
+380 DYYFPCTDDDCTI
-390 TDTDNEN
+390 TDTDNDN
-397 AWELELKMTND
+397 AWELSLNMTNT
-408 DDGSLNESQLKKFS
+408 DGSINESQLKKFS
-422 DAHIV
+422 DAHII
-427 ITYDAKVNTTQ
+427 ITYDAKVNAKQ

-449 YSNDPYSISNNVSS
+449 YSNDPYSLLTIDS

-525 DTTDTLTVNKQT
+525 NTTDTLTVNKQT
-537 TLRQLAADTDANGAT
+537 TLRQLAADTDATHGAT

-581 DNNGELTSVSYS
+581 DKNGELTSVSYS

-651 GQIMSYIAAAAGLA
+651 GQIMSYVAAAAGLA

>member
-1 MTNKIIK
+1 M
-8 TTTVTAAMM
+8 
-17 ALVSTAIA
+17 LVSTAIA
-25 GGITSTAYAG
+25 GGITSTAYA
-35 SQEASVP
+35 A
-42 MPASSNDNNAA
+42 ADNNTA

-64 NQNPTASVNGHK
+64 NQNPTASINGHK
-76 FKAYKLANYT
+76 FKAYKLADYT
-86 DPQLNKNGDAVIG
+86 DPQLNKTGDAVIG
-99 YDLKQPD
+99 YDLKQSD
-106 ALKTQTL
+106 ALKTQTR
-113 AAIKAAAITNGKVA
+113 AAIKAVAITNGKVA

-148 PIQFVA
+148 PIQFVG

-177 LADYFTTTQNALTA
+177 LADYFAKNAIAT
-191 LGNATEATG
+191 LGDATEATG
-200 ANDKVDFDFGDD
+200 ANGKVDFDFGDD
-212 QIGLYLII
+212 QIGLYLIV
-220 ENTPAS
+220 EDTPAS
-226 GDNTSDYKQT
+226 GDNTSNNKQT

-259 FAYNDDANNT
+259 FIYNDDANNT

-314 NVPNYMNDYQDWKAS
+314 NVPNYMNDYQDWKSS
-329 GKIPR
+329 GQTPYFKV
-334 FAVLDEPSANLDAA
+334 FDMPSANLDAA
-348 TNIKAYIDTDK
+348 TNIKAYIDTNK

-367 MKTPLTAVTDYTL
+367 MKTPLTDGTDYTL
-380 TNYGYADDDY
+380 TNPNTVTAS
-390 TDTDNEN
+390 N
-397 AWELELKMTND
+397 AWKLDLKMTNT
-408 DDGSLNESQLKKFS
+408 DGSLNESQLKKFS

-444 DAIVN
+444 VATVS
-449 YSNDPYSISNNVSS
+449 YSSDPYSTGNKISKD
-463 IHKEKLYEADLKLEK
+463 KENLYEADLKLEK

-525 DTTDTLTVNKQT
+525 NTTDTLTVNKQT
-537 TLRQLAADTDANGAT
+537 TLRQLAADTDATHGAT

-581 DNNGELTSVSYS
+581 DKNGELTSVSYS

-631 VGGEIAI
+631 VGGEITV
-638 ENTTSINNFAKTG
+638 ENTTNIKDFAKTG

>member
-8 TTTVTAAMM
+8 TTTVSAVMLTLA
-17 ALVSTAIA
+17 STALA
-25 GGITSTAYAG
+25 GGIASTAYAA
-35 SQEASVP
+35 SQQMTTSSTT
-42 MPASSNDNNAA
+42 SSNDNNAA
-53 NDITITNPTVA
+53 NDITVTAPTVA
-64 NQNPTASVNGHK
+64 NQTPTASVNGHK
-76 FKAYKLANYT
+76 FKAYKLADYT
-86 DPQLNKNGDAVIG
+86 DPQLNKTGDAVIG
-99 YDLKQPD
+99 YDLKQSD
-106 ALKTQTL
+106 DTVKTNTL
-113 AAIKAAAITNGKVA
+113 NAIKAAAITNGKVA
-127 ANLTNVLNADGT
+127 ANLANVLNADGS
-139 FKGEAENLT
+139 FKGEAASLS

-177 LADYFTTTQNALTA
+177 FANYFRTTPDALKA
-191 LGNATEATG
+191 LGDATEATG
-200 ANDKVDFDFGDD
+200 ANGKVDFDFGDD

-226 GDNTSDYKQT
+226 GDNTSNNNNQT

-246 GTAFKVGDKYINK
+246 GTAFKVGNKYIGNKYINK
-259 FAYNDDANNT
+259 FIYNDDANNT

-314 NVPNYMNDYQDWKAS
+314 NVPNYMNDYQDWKDS
-329 GKIPR
+329 GITPH
-334 FAVLDEPSANLDAA
+334 FTVHDTPSANLDAA
-348 TNIKAYIDTDK
+348 TNIKAYIDTNK

-367 MKTPLTAVTDYTL
+367 MKTPLAVNTDYTL
-380 TNYGYADDDY
+380 TNP
-390 TDTDNEN
+390 DTGTASN
-397 AWELELKMTND
+397 AWKLNLKLTNA
-408 DDGSLNESQLKKFS
+408 DGSLNESQLKKFS

-444 DAIVN
+444 DATVD
-449 YSNDPYSISNNVSS
+449 YSSDPYSSGNKISKD
-463 IHKEKLYEADLKLEK
+463 KENLYEADLKLEK

-506 KWAADGSD
+506 KWVKDTNN
-514 YFIAGANSGAT
+514 YYLAGANSGAT
-525 DTTDTLTVNKQT
+525 GTTDTLTVNKQT
-537 TLRQLAADTDANGAT
+537 ILKQLAADTDATTGAT

-569 PVTFSVTVKPVF
+569 PVTFSVNIKPVF
-581 DNNGELTSVSYS
+581 DKNGELTNVTYS
-593 LNGGN
+593 LNSGN
-598 YNNFLDLGT
+598 YKNFLDLGT
-607 LSTANGKNTQT
+607 LSSVTGKNTQT
-618 VNANLDADATTRI
+618 VNVSLDANADTHI
-631 VGGEIAI
+631 VGGEITV
-638 ENTTSINNFAKTG
+638 ENTTNIKDFAKTG
-651 GQIMSYIAAAAGLA
+651 GQIISYVIAAAGLA

>member
-1 MTNKIIK
+1 M
-8 TTTVTAAMM
+8 AAVASM
-17 ALVSTAIA
+17 LVSTAIA
-25 GGITSTAYAG
+25 GGITSTAYA
-35 SQEASVP
+35 A
-42 MPASSNDNNAA
+42 ADNNTA

-64 NQNPTASVNGHK
+64 NQNPTASINGHK
-76 FKAYKLANYT
+76 FKAYKLADYT
-86 DPQLNKNGDAVIG
+86 DPQLNKTGDAVIG
-99 YDLKQPD
+99 YDLKQSD
-106 ALKTQTL
+106 ALKTQTQ
-113 AAIKAAAITNGKVA
+113 AAIKAVAITNNKVA

-148 PIQFVA
+148 PIQFVG

-177 LADYFTTTQNALTA
+177 LADYFAKNAIAT
-191 LGNATEATG
+191 LGDATEATG
-200 ANDKVDFDFGDD
+200 ANGKVDFDFGDD
-212 QIGLYLII
+212 QIGLYLIV
-220 ENTPAS
+220 EDTPAS
-226 GDNTSDYKQT
+226 GDNTSNNKQT

-259 FAYNDDANNT
+259 FIYNDDANNT

-314 NVPNYMNDYQDWKAS
+314 NVPNYMNDYQDWKSS
-329 GKIPR
+329 GQTPYFKV
-334 FAVLDEPSANLDAA
+334 FDMPSANLDAA
-348 TNIKAYIDTDK
+348 TNIKAYIDTNK

-367 MKTPLTAVTDYTL
+367 MKTPLTDGTDYTL
-380 TNYGYADDDY
+380 TNP
-390 TDTDNEN
+390 DTVTASN
-397 AWELELKMTND
+397 AWKLDLKMTNT
-408 DDGSLNESQLKKFS
+408 DGSLNESQLKKFS

-444 DAIVN
+444 VATVS
-449 YSNDPYSISNNVSS
+449 YSSDPYSTGNKISKD
-463 IHKEKLYEADLKLEK
+463 KENLYEADLKLEK

-525 DTTDTLTVNKQT
+525 NTTDTLTVNKQT
-537 TLRQLAADTDANGAT
+537 TLRQLAADTDATHGAT

-581 DNNGELTSVSYS
+581 DKNGELTSVSYS

-631 VGGEIAI
+631 VGGEITV
-638 ENTTSINNFAKTG
+638 ENTTNIKDFAKTG

>member
-25 GGITSTAYAG
+25 GGITSTAYA
-35 SQEASVP
+35 A
-42 MPASSNDNNAA
+42 PAYAAADNNTA
-53 NDITITNPTVA
+53 NDITITDPTVA

-76 FKAYKLANYT
+76 FKAYKLADYT

-99 YDLKQPD
+99 YDLKQSD

-113 AAIKAAAITNGKVA
+113 AAIKAVAITNGKVA

-148 PIQFVA
+148 PIQFVG

-329 GKIPR
+329 GKIPS

-367 MKTPLTAVTDYTL
+367 MKTPLTVVTDYTL
-380 TNYGYADDDY
+380 TNPAS
-390 TDTDNEN
+390 N
-397 AWELELKMTND
+397 AWELSLNMTNT
-408 DDGSLNESQLKKFS
+408 DGSLNESQLKKFS

-427 ITYDAKVNTTQ
+427 ITYDAKVNTEQ

-444 DAIVN
+444 DAIVS
-449 YSNDPYSISNNVSS
+449 YSSDPYSTGNKISKD
-463 IHKEKLYEADLKLEK
+463 KENLYEADLKLEK

>member
-1 MTNKIIK
+1 M
-8 TTTVTAAMM
+8 
-17 ALVSTAIA
+17 LVSTAIA
-25 GGITSTAYAG
+25 GGITSTAYA
-35 SQEASVP
+35 A
-42 MPASSNDNNAA
+42 ADNNTA

-64 NQNPTASVNGHK
+64 NQNPTASINGHK
-76 FKAYKLANYT
+76 FKAYKLADYT
-86 DPQLNKNGDAVIG
+86 DPQLNKTGDAVIG
-99 YDLKQPD
+99 YDLKQSD
-106 ALKTQTL
+106 ALKAQTR
-113 AAIKAAAITNGKVA
+113 AAIKAVAITNGKVA

-148 PIQFVA
+148 PIQFVG

-177 LADYFTTTQNALTA
+177 LADYFAKNAIAT
-191 LGNATEATG
+191 LGDATEATG
-200 ANDKVDFDFGDD
+200 ANGKVDFDFGDD
-212 QIGLYLII
+212 QIGLYLIV
-220 ENTPAS
+220 EDTPAS
-226 GDNTSDYKQT
+226 GDNTSNNKQT

-259 FAYNDDANNT
+259 FIYNDDANNT

-314 NVPNYMNDYQDWKAS
+314 NVPNYMNDYQDWKSS
-329 GKIPR
+329 GQTPYFKV
-334 FAVLDEPSANLDAA
+334 FDMPSANLDAA
-348 TNIKAYIDTDK
+348 TNIKAYIDTNK

-367 MKTPLTAVTDYTL
+367 MKTPLTDGTDYTL
-380 TNYGYADDDY
+380 TNP
-390 TDTDNEN
+390 DTVTASN
-397 AWELELKMTND
+397 AWKLDLKMTNT
-408 DDGSLNESQLKKFS
+408 DGSLNESQLKKFS

-444 DAIVN
+444 VATVS
-449 YSNDPYSISNNVSS
+449 YSSDPYSTGNKISKD
-463 IHKEKLYEADLKLEK
+463 KENLYEADLKLEK

-525 DTTDTLTVNKQT
+525 NTTDTLTVNKQT
-537 TLRQLAADTDANGAT
+537 TLRQLAADTDATHGAT

-581 DNNGELTSVSYS
+581 DKNGELTSVSYS

-631 VGGEIAI
+631 VGGEITV
-638 ENTTSINNFAKTG
+638 ENTTNIKDFAKTG

-665 VAGAFIAMIARRNR
+665 VAGAFVAMIARRNR

>member
-1 MTNKIIK
+1 MINRRIVKSTSM
-8 TTTVTAAMM
+8 AAVVSM
-17 ALVSTAIA
+17 LVGTAIA
-25 GGITSTAYAG
+25 GGITSTAYA
-35 SQEASVP
+35 A
-42 MPASSNDNNAA
+42 ADNNTA

-64 NQNPTASVNGHK
+64 NQNPTASVRFHK
-76 FKAYKLANYT
+76 FKAYKLADYT
-86 DPQLNKNGDAVIG
+86 DPQLNKTGDAVIG
-99 YDLKQPD
+99 YDLKQSD
-106 ALKTQTL
+106 ALKAQTL
-113 AAIKAAAITNGKVA
+113 AAIKAVAITNGKVA

-139 FKGEAENLT
+139 FKGDAASLS
-148 PIQFVA
+148 PIQFVG

-177 LADYFTTTQNALTA
+177 LADYFTKNAIAT
-191 LGNATEATG
+191 LGDATEATG
-200 ANDKVDFDFGDD
+200 DINGKVDFDFGDD
-212 QIGLYLII
+212 QIGLYLIV
-220 ENTPAS
+220 EDTPAT
-226 GDNTSDYKQT
+226 GDNTGINVQT

-259 FAYNDDANNT
+259 FIYNDDANNT

-280 AVTIDK
+280 VVTIDK

-329 GKIPR
+329 GQTPYFKV
-334 FAVLDEPSANLDAA
+334 FDMPSANLDAA

-367 MKTPLTAVTDYTL
+367 MKTPLTDGTDYTL
-380 TNYGYADDDY
+380 TNPVTHVPGWVRLPYYGDG
-390 TDTDNEN
+390 TDHTASN
-397 AWELELKMTND
+397 AWELSLKMTNN
-408 DDGSLNESQLKKFS
+408 DGSLNESQLKKFS

-427 ITYDAKVNTTQ
+427 ITYDAKVNNTQ

-444 DAIVN
+444 VASVN
-449 YSNDPYSISNNVSS
+449 YSSDPYSTDNNVSQD
-463 IHKEKLYEADLKLEK
+463 KENLYEADLKLEK

-506 KWAADGSD
+506 KWVKEVKDTNN
-514 YFIAGANSGAT
+514 YYLAGANSSAT

-537 TLRQLAADTDANGAT
+537 ILKQLAADTDAYHGAT

-569 PVTFSVTVKPVF
+569 PVTFSVTVKPWF
-581 DNNGELTSVSYS
+581 DNDGELDSVSYS

-607 LSTANGKNTQT
+607 LSTANGKDYQH
-618 VNANLDADATTRI
+618 VYAPRHADETTRI
-631 VGGEIAI
+631 VGGEITV
-638 ENTTSINNFAKTG
+638 ENTTNIKDFAKTG

-665 VAGAFIAMIARRNR
+665 VAGAFIAMLARRNR